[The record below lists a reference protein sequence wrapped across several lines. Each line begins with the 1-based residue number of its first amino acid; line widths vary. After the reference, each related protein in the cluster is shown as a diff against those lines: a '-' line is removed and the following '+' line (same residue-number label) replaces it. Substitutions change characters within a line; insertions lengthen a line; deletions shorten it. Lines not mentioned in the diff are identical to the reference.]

1 MSQWRRPARLLI
13 SLVLL
18 VFGLG
23 SGIVA
28 QSTGN
33 KAVGASAAAGS
44 RPVDDPD
51 FARLVKE
58 WTTKPEFNS
67 PLVDHL
73 PKVSGVP
80 SPKDVLGHHIGE
92 PKKLTYY
99 ADILKYYRALAAA
112 SPRVKVMS
120 IGKSNEGRDLV
131 VVFVGADE
139 SIKNLETYRGYL
151 AQLADPRKISDA
163 QAKEIV
169 AKAKPIYHLSGGLH
183 SGEVGPSEML
193 MELAY
198 RVAVEESPLVKKIR
212 DNVIV
217 SITPVADPDGRDRNV
232 DWYYKYGINETEGRT
247 TGAGVPYWGKYIFHD
262 DNRDINYSQIEMRAL
277 LDWYLQWHPPIMHDL
292 HQAQTLLYTFSGQAP
307 QNPNLDPILYGELP
321 MMANF
326 EMAQMAKYGMPGVWT
341 HGFVDMWSPGY
352 LAFMSSNHNGMIRM
366 YEIQGFSGANTQK
379 LRLGNPNAAGGR
391 GGGAGGPGGSGGG
404 DEAPAAAA
412 GRGNQSQREWFR
424 PWPATGE
431 FDWSLR
437 NNTNYGETGVL
448 TALQYTAAFPNVIL
462 ENFYQKSRNSVNA
475 GRTDAVAGYVIP
487 AGQRDTTRVAVLVN
501 MLRIQGIEVG
511 KATSDVTLKDG
522 TFPAGSYIVKRD
534 QPYGRLAKTLLE
546 KQVYPDANL
555 RTYDDASWT
564 MGMMSQTEVKEIG
577 DKAVLD
583 VAVTTM
589 SASASRASRS
599 SHRRAAP
606 PRRQSVSARSNVRLA
621 TSIAV
626 APRATSRS

>member
-1 MSQWRRPARLLI
+1 MAQRGGLYRRYRPDTNPTARELSISYIRSSVMSQWRRPARFVTVLAV
-13 SLVLL
+13 LVLG
-18 VFGLG
+18 VRV
-23 SGIVA
+23 GIVA

-33 KAVGASAAAGS
+33 KAVGATT
-44 RPVDDPD
+44 DDQD
-51 FARLVKE
+51 FARSVKE
-58 WTTKPEFNS
+58 WTTKPEFTS

-73 PKVSGVP
+73 PKVAGVP
-80 SPKDVLGHHIGE
+80 TPKEVLGHHIGE

-112 SPRVKVMS
+112 SPRVKVTT

-139 SIKNLETYRGYL
+139 SIGNLETYRGYL
-151 AQLADPRKISDA
+151 AQLADPRRISDA
-163 QAKEIV
+163 QAKDIV

-198 RVAVEESPLVKKIR
+198 RVAVEDSPLVKKIR

-262 DNRDINYSQIEMRAL
+262 DNRDINYSQVEMRAL

-321 MMANF
+321 AMANF
-326 EMAQMAKYGMPGVWT
+326 EMSQMAKYGMPGVWT

-352 LAFMSSNHNGMIRM
+352 LAFMASNHNGMIRM

-379 LRLGNPNAAGGR
+379 MRMTRP
-391 GGGAGGPGGSGGG
+391 S
-404 DEAPAAAA
+404 AAA
-412 GRGNQSQREWFR
+412 GAGPAGAAAPNTPPGFGNQGTREWYR
-424 PWPATGE
+424 PWPASGE

-437 NNTNYGETGVL
+437 N
-448 TALQYTAAFPNVIL
+448 
-462 ENFYQKSRNSVNA
+462 
-475 GRTDAVAGYVIP
+475 
-487 AGQRDTTRVAVLVN
+487 
-501 MLRIQGIEVG
+501 
-511 KATSDVTLKDG
+511 
-522 TFPAGSYIVKRD
+522 
-534 QPYGRLAKTLLE
+534 
-546 KQVYPDANL
+546 
-555 RTYDDASWT
+555 
-564 MGMMSQTEVKEIG
+564 
-577 DKAVLD
+577 
-583 VAVTTM
+583 
-589 SASASRASRS
+589 
-599 SHRRAAP
+599 
-606 PRRQSVSARSNVRLA
+606 
-621 TSIAV
+621 
-626 APRATSRS
+626 